1 MAGPYAAMDGG
12 IRAYMDVLAAGPDD
26 PPVPSQA
33 RASPTLEAV
42 ALKAVALKAV
52 ALEASL

>member
-1 MAGPYAAMDGG
+1 MDGG
-12 IRAYMDVLAAGPDD
+12 IRAYMDVLAAGPGN
-26 PPVPSQA
+26 PPVPAQA

-52 ALEASL
+52 ALKAVALEASL